1 MTWYSILLTAC
12 TILLVVQTI
21 LNLTGLD
28 IDMDLDV
35 DTGDFMTFKG
45 AIHFLFGFSLVLTLY
60 DAVNLSTLCLAVFV
74 GFVSMLLLYWL
85 YSFLY
90 RKLKEERTYTE
101 TFNNVEAV
109 VVYYDENT
117 NRGEVKV
124 ILPEGCFNLPFT
136 NHTNEILKTNDVI
149 QVSGTRQTLKYK

>member
-1 MTWYSILLTAC
+1 MPWYSILLTAC
-12 TILLVVQTI
+12 IILLLIQMI

-28 IDMDLDV
+28 VEMDLDV
-35 DTGDFMTFKG
+35 YTGDFITFKG

-60 DAVNLSTLCLAVFV
+60 DTVNFSTLCLAVFV

-90 RKLKEERTYTE
+90 KKLKEERTYTE
-101 TFNNVEAV
+101 VFDNVDAV
-109 VVYYDENT
+109 VIYYDENT

-136 NHTNEILKTNDVI
+136 NHTDEILKANDVI